1 VWTMTELTIHL
12 EAVEGEVVW
21 WADSP
26 DVPGFSAAAPSLVE
40 LRERATAALE
50 EILGAPVPLV
60 EHLDGVPV
68 GRRDVDHWDARV
80 AQTDLVPC

>member
-1 VWTMTELTIHL
+1 MATTELMIHL
-12 EAVEGEVVW
+12 EHAEGEAVW

-26 DVPGFSAAAPSLVE
+26 DAPGFSAAASSLIE

-50 EILGAPVPLV
+50 EILGGSVHIV
-60 EHLDGVPV
+60 ERLDGLRVQ
-68 GRRDVDHWDARV
+68 RRDVEHWDARV